1 MILLLTADS
10 AENLLPTIVS
20 RCEILRLRPMKLND
34 LSQVLQAEYQL
45 EAEEAR
51 KLSHLSG
58 GKIEIALRMQNDP
71 AYLEERREQIEE
83 LIFLLKSNR
92 RERFHFAD
100 RFRQQ
105 DSKEKAR
112 QILQTWLLFW
122 RDILLT
128 GAGSDVPLVNLDW
141 EEKIRDYAAIYDFE
155 TARKC
160 VSDLENAIF
169 KIDTTNTNQ
178 RLLME
183 VLMLDWPLP

>member
-1 MILLLTADS
+1 MCIRDS
-10 AENLLPTIVS
+10 
-20 RCEILRLRPMKLND
+20 
-34 LSQVLQAEYQL
+34 LQAEYDL
-45 EAEEAR
+45 DAAEAR
-51 KLSHLSG
+51 KISHLSG
-58 GKIEIALRMQNDP
+58 GKIETALRLQNDP
-71 AYLEERREQIEE
+71 AYMEERREQIEE

-128 GAGSDVPLVNLDW
+128 SAGSDVPLVNLDW
-141 EEKIRDYAAIYDFE
+141 AEKIRDYANIYDFE
-155 TARKC
+155 TARRC